1 LWGKN
6 KARFKDKQ
14 TSPNPLFSPPS
25 GGEKYSPTVG
35 CIWRIFIIRL
45 VQCPNILERRVDMTL
60 IDFLILAVVAAI
72 CGMIGESLAGYS
84 VGGCLVS
91 AVIGYIGAFVGLWV
105 ARQFGL
111 PELFTITIGGTSIP
125 VIWSIIG
132 SALLVA
138 GLALVRRVT
147 A

>member
-1 LWGKN
+1 
-6 KARFKDKQ
+6 
-14 TSPNPLFSPPS
+14 
-25 GGEKYSPTVG
+25 
-35 CIWRIFIIRL
+35 
-45 VQCPNILERRVDMTL
+45 MTL
-60 IDFLILAVVAAI
+60 VDFLVLAVVAAV
-72 CGMIGESLAGYS
+72 CGMIGESLVGYS

-91 AVIGYIGAFVGLWV
+91 AVIGYIGAFIGLWV

-111 PELFTITIGGTSIP
+111 PELFTVTVGGSSIP

-138 GLALVRRVT
+138 GLSLVRRLT

>member
-1 LWGKN
+1 
-6 KARFKDKQ
+6 
-14 TSPNPLFSPPS
+14 
-25 GGEKYSPTVG
+25 
-35 CIWRIFIIRL
+35 
-45 VQCPNILERRVDMTL
+45 MTL
-60 IDFLILAVVAAI
+60 IDFLILALVAAL
-72 CGMIGESLAGYS
+72 CGMIGQSLAGYS

-111 PELFTITIGGTSIP
+111 PEPFVVNVGGSTIPI
-125 VIWSIIG
+125 VWSIVG

-138 GLALVRRVT
+138 GLALIRRMT

>member
-1 LWGKN
+1 
-6 KARFKDKQ
+6 
-14 TSPNPLFSPPS
+14 
-25 GGEKYSPTVG
+25 
-35 CIWRIFIIRL
+35 
-45 VQCPNILERRVDMTL
+45 MTL

-72 CGMIGESLAGYS
+72 CGMIGQSLAGYS

-91 AVIGYIGAFVGLWV
+91 AVIGYIGAFLGLWV

-111 PELFTITIGGTSIP
+111 PELFAVTVGGNSIP

-138 GLALVRRVT
+138 GLSLVRRMT

>member
-1 LWGKN
+1 
-6 KARFKDKQ
+6 
-14 TSPNPLFSPPS
+14 
-25 GGEKYSPTVG
+25 
-35 CIWRIFIIRL
+35 
-45 VQCPNILERRVDMTL
+45 MTL

-72 CGMIGESLAGYS
+72 CGMIGESLVGYS

-91 AVIGYIGAFVGLWV
+91 AVIGYIGAFIGLWV

-111 PELFTITIGGTSIP
+111 PELFTVTIGGNSIP

-147 A
+147 L